1 MKYQGNVL
9 ENFIESAMKKIEM
22 IWAMFK
28 IYLNNPN
35 YYVQQ
40 GDVLADLFMEG
51 EADLTKVCHSLGIYP
66 HQPGLTFGQLLKQ
79 CNIL

>member
-1 MKYQGNVL
+1 
-9 ENFIESAMKKIEM
+9 M

-40 GDVLADLFMEG
+40 DDVLADLFMDG
-51 EADLTKVCHSLGIYP
+51 ESDLNRLCHSLGVYP
-66 HQPGLTFGQLLKQ
+66 QQGLTFGQLLKQ

>member
-1 MKYQGNVL
+1 MT
-9 ENFIESAMKKIEM
+9 KIEM

-35 YYVQQ
+35 YYVRQD
-40 GDVLADLFMEG
+40 DVLASLFMEG
-51 EADLTKVCHSLGIYP
+51 ERDVNRVCHSLGIIP
-66 HQPGLTFGQLLKQ
+66 QRGLTFGQLLKQ

>member
-1 MKYQGNVL
+1 
-9 ENFIESAMKKIEM
+9 M

-35 YYVQQ
+35 YYVRQE
-40 GDVLADLFMEG
+40 DVLADLFMNG
-51 EADLTKVCHSLGIYP
+51 EDDLNRVCHSLGVLP
-66 HQPGLTFGQLLKQ
+66 QRGLTFGQLLKR

>member
-40 GDVLADLFMEG
+40 DDVLADLFMEG
-51 EADLTKVCHSLGIYP
+51 ESDLNRFCHSLGTYP
-66 HQPGLTFGQLLKQ
+66 QRGLTFGQLLKQ

>member
-1 MKYQGNVL
+1 
-9 ENFIESAMKKIEM
+9 MKKIEM

-40 GDVLADLFMEG
+40 DDVLADLFMEG
-51 EADLTKVCHSLGIYP
+51 EADLTRFCHSLGIYP

>member
-1 MKYQGNVL
+1 MQ
-9 ENFIESAMKKIEM
+9 KIDI

-28 IYLNNPN
+28 VYLNNPN
-35 YYVQQ
+35 YFVKQD
-40 GDVLADLFMEG
+40 DVLADLFMDG

-66 HQPGLTFGQLLKQ
+66 HQPRLTFRQLLKQ

>member
-1 MKYQGNVL
+1 
-9 ENFIESAMKKIEM
+9 M

-35 YYVQQ
+35 YYVRQD
-40 GDVLADLFMEG
+40 DVLASLFMEG
-51 EADLTKVCHSLGIYP
+51 ESDVNRVCPSLGIIP
-66 HQPGLTFGQLLKQ
+66 QRGLTFGQLLKQ